1 MSKPEK
7 PVLFDIWEEAP
18 VAGMAWRVQ
27 MVGYVAFFVSEE
39 KAKSYVDTMKK
50 VAAQENRRPR
60 GKQ

>member
-18 VAGMAWRVQ
+18 VAGMVWRVQ

-39 KAKSYVDTMKK
+39 KAKGYVDAMKK
-50 VAAQENRRPR
+50 IAAQENRRPR
-60 GKQ
+60 FTK